1 VEIDHGEWSTRRQLG
16 RCLVTVRAV
25 SDEAPAP
32 RMAPAV
38 AVAMGDPL
46 PSNDLVWKDS
56 IHQVISTSLGGNGG
70 LGWVLPRGFWGGVYI
85 RVVDS

>member
-1 VEIDHGEWSTRRQLG
+1 
-16 RCLVTVRAV
+16 
-25 SDEAPAP
+25 
-32 RMAPAV
+32 V

-70 LGWVLPRGFWGGVYI
+70 LGWVLPREFWGGVYI